1 MLRIANKP
9 MIEYV
14 VRALSESGI
23 TDILM
28 VVGYAKE
35 RIMNYFGNGKDFDV
49 HIEYAEQK
57 QQLGT
62 AHAIKQAKN
71 SVDGEFLVLNG
82 DNLVSADTIADII
95 KRHTGGTS
103 ILTTSRMDTSGYAL
117 VIESDG
123 VVKEIVEGLTL
134 KNVRNTNTG
143 IYVFERTILDAV
155 KETLQADVR
164 EFGITN
170 SIQRMIESEGAVKKL
185 VEGQTLKNIHNINTG
200 IYIFDQTIFD
210 AIEETLQA
218 DVSDVSEFGIT
229 DSIQR
234 MIDAGYEVHAYRTD
248 HTWTD
253 VIHSWNL
260 LGVNAMILEGLPD
273 SVHRLADSRVNDRVV
288 VGRDSVIGENSY
300 VKGPVIIGRNCDIGP
315 NVVIAPSTSIGDN
328 VTIEPFTYI
337 KNSVIFDDVHIGSH
351 STIKNTIIGE
361 NNVIDSH
368 FVIESRKDL
377 TVELDRKLYHADEL
391 GTVIGDAGTI
401 GCDVSV
407 TAGAL
412 IGTEC
417 RIKAGTVVRKQI
429 PSHALVI

>member
-1 MLRIANKP
+1 MKAVILAAGEGMRCRPLTLTRSKVMLRIANKP

-35 RIMNYFGNGKDFDV
+35 RIMNYFGNGNDFDV
-49 HIEYAEQK
+49 HIEYVEQK

-62 AHAIKQAKN
+62 AHAIKQAKD
-71 SVDGEFLVLNG
+71 SVGDEFLVLNG
-82 DNLVSADTIADII
+82 DNLVSADTIADIT
-95 KRHTGGTS
+95 KRHTKGTS

-123 VVKEIVEGLTL
+123 VVREIVEGLTP
-134 KNVRNTNTG
+134 
-143 IYVFERTILDAV
+143 
-155 KETLQADVR
+155 
-164 EFGITN
+164 
-170 SIQRMIESEGAVKKL
+170 
-185 VEGQTLKNIHNINTG
+185 KNIRNINTG

-218 DVSDVSEFGIT
+218 DVSEFGIT

-234 MIDAGYEVHAYRTD
+234 MIDAGYEVHSYRTD

-253 VIHSWNL
+253 VIHSWDL
-260 LGVNAMILEGLPD
+260 LGVNAMILEGVPD
-273 SVHRLADSRVNDRVV
+273 SVHGPDSKVYDRVV
-288 VGRDSVIGENSY
+288 LGRDSVIGENSHI
-300 VKGPVIIGRNCDIGP
+300 KGPAIIGRNCDIGP

-368 FVIESRKDL
+368 FVVESRRDL

-412 IGTEC
+412 IGMEC
-417 RIKAGTVVRKQI
+417 RIEAGAVVRKQI
-429 PSHALVI
+429 PSHALVV

>member
-1 MLRIANKP
+1 MKAVILAAGEGMRCRPLTLTRSKVMLRIANKP

-14 VRALSESGI
+14 VQSLAESGI
-23 TDILM
+23 ADIFM

-35 RIMNYFGNGKDFDV
+35 RIMNYFGNGKDFGV
-49 HIEYAEQK
+49 NIEYTEQK
-57 QQLGT
+57 HQIGT
-62 AHAIKQAKN
+62 AHAIKQAKD
-71 SVDGEFLVLNG
+71 SVGDEFLVLNG
-82 DNLVSADTIADII
+82 DNLVSADTIADIT

-103 ILTTSRMDTSGYAL
+103 ILTTTRKATSGYAL
-117 VIESDG
+117 VIESGG
-123 VVKEIVEGLTL
+123 VVKKI
-134 KNVRNTNTG
+134 
-143 IYVFERTILDAV
+143 
-155 KETLQADVR
+155 
-164 EFGITN
+164 
-170 SIQRMIESEGAVKKL
+170 
-185 VEGQTLKNIHNINTG
+185 VEGQTLKNVHNINTG

-218 DVSDVSEFGIT
+218 DISGVSEFGIT

-234 MIDAGYEVHAYRTD
+234 MIDAGYDVHAHRTD

-253 VIHSWNL
+253 VIHSWDL
-260 LGVNAMILEGLPD
+260 LGVNAMILEGMPD
-273 SVHRLADSRVNDRVV
+273 SVHGLADSKINDRVV
-288 VGRDSVIGENSY
+288 VGKDSTIGENSY

-351 STIKNTIIGE
+351 STIKNTVIGE

-368 FVIESRKDL
+368 FVVESRRDL

-401 GCDVSV
+401 GCDVAV

-412 IGTEC
+412 IGIEC
-417 RIKAGTVVRKQI
+417 RIEAGTVVRKPI
-429 PSHALVI
+429 PSHALVV

>member
-14 VRALSESGI
+14 VQSLAESGI
-23 TDILM
+23 TDIIM

-35 RIMNYFGNGKDFDV
+35 RIMNYFGNGKDFGV
-49 HIEYAEQK
+49 NIEYVEQK
-57 QQLGT
+57 HQLGT
-62 AHAIKQAKN
+62 AHAIKQAKD
-71 SVDGEFLVLNG
+71 SVGDEFLVLNG
-82 DNLVSADTIADII
+82 DNLVSTDTIADITQ
-95 KRHTGGTS
+95 RHIGGTS

-123 VVKEIVEGLTL
+123 VVREIVEGRTL
-134 KNVRNTNTG
+134 KNVR
-143 IYVFERTILDAV
+143 
-155 KETLQADVR
+155 
-164 EFGITN
+164 
-170 SIQRMIESEGAVKKL
+170 
-185 VEGQTLKNIHNINTG
+185 NINTG
-200 IYIFDQTIFD
+200 IYIFDRTVFD

-218 DVSDVSEFGIT
+218 DISEFGIT

-234 MIDAGYEVHAYRTD
+234 IVDAGYVVHAYRTD

-253 VIHSWNL
+253 VIHSWDL
-260 LGVNAMILEGLPD
+260 LGVNAMILEGVPD
-273 SVHRLADSRVNDRVV
+273 LVHGLADSKIDGRVV
-288 VGRDSVIGENSY
+288 VGKDSAIGENSY

-368 FVIESRKDL
+368 FVVESRRDL

-391 GTVIGDAGTI
+391 GTVIGDASTI
-401 GCDVSV
+401 GCNVSV
-407 TAGAL
+407 AAGAL

-417 RIKAGTVVRKQI
+417 RIGAGTVARKPI
-429 PSHALVI
+429 PSHALVV

>member
-1 MLRIANKP
+1 MRCRPLTLTRSKVMLRIANKP

-14 VRALSESGI
+14 VQSLAESGI

-35 RIMNYFGNGKDFDV
+35 RIMNYFGNGKDFGV
-49 HIEYAEQK
+49 NIEYTEQK
-57 QQLGT
+57 HQLGT
-62 AHAIKQAKN
+62 AHAIKQAKY
-71 SVDGEFLVLNG
+71 SVDDEFLVLNG
-82 DNLVSADTIADII
+82 DNLISADTIADIT

-103 ILTTSRMDTSGYAL
+103 ILTTTRKATSGYAL
-117 VIESDG
+117 VIESGG
-123 VVKEIVEGLTL
+123 VVKKIVEGQILN
-134 KNVRNTNTG
+134 NV
-143 IYVFERTILDAV
+143 
-155 KETLQADVR
+155 
-164 EFGITN
+164 
-170 SIQRMIESEGAVKKL
+170 
-185 VEGQTLKNIHNINTG
+185 HNINTG

-218 DVSDVSEFGIT
+218 DISGVSEFGIT

-234 MIDAGYEVHAYRTD
+234 MINAGYAVHAHRTD

-253 VIHSWNL
+253 VIHSWDL
-260 LGVNAMILEGLPD
+260 LGVNAMILEGMPD
-273 SVHRLADSRVNDRVV
+273 SAHGLADRKINDRVV
-288 VGRDSVIGENSY
+288 VGKDSAIGENSY

-351 STIKNTIIGE
+351 SAIKNTVIGE
-361 NNVIDSH
+361 NNVINSH
-368 FVIESRKDL
+368 FVVESRRDL
-377 TVELDRKLYHADEL
+377 TVELERKLYHADEL

-401 GCDVSV
+401 GCDVAV

-412 IGTEC
+412 IGVEC
-417 RIKAGTVVRKQI
+417 RIEAGTVVRKQI
-429 PSHALVI
+429 PSHALVV

>member
-1 MLRIANKP
+1 MRCRPLTLTRSKVMLRIANKP

-14 VRALSESGI
+14 VRALAESGI

-35 RIMNYFGNGKDFDV
+35 RIMNYFGNGKDFGV
-49 HIEYAEQK
+49 NIEYTEQK

-62 AHAIKQAKN
+62 AHAIKQAKD
-71 SVDGEFLVLNG
+71 SVDDAFLVLNG
-82 DNLVSADTIADII
+82 DNLVSADTIADIT
-95 KRHTGGTS
+95 KRHTRGTS
-103 ILTTSRMDTSGYAL
+103 ILTTSGRTTSGYAL
-117 VIESDG
+117 VIGNGGG
-123 VVKEIVEGLTL
+123 VKKIVEGQIL
-134 KNVRNTNTG
+134 KNT
-143 IYVFERTILDAV
+143 
-155 KETLQADVR
+155 
-164 EFGITN
+164 
-170 SIQRMIESEGAVKKL
+170 
-185 VEGQTLKNIHNINTG
+185 HNINTG

-218 DVSDVSEFGIT
+218 DISDISDVSEFGIT

-234 MIDAGYEVHAYRTD
+234 MIDAGYEVHAHRTD

-253 VIHSWNL
+253 VIHSWDL
-260 LGVNAMILEGLPD
+260 LGVNAMILEGVPD
-273 SVHRLADSRVNDRVV
+273 SVHGLADSKVDDRVV
-288 VGRDSVIGENSY
+288 VGRDSAIGENSY

-368 FVIESRKDL
+368 FVVESRKDL
-377 TVELDRKLYHADEL
+377 TVELDRKLYRADEL

-412 IGTEC
+412 IGIEC
-417 RIKAGTVVRKQI
+417 RIEAGTVVRKPI
-429 PSHALVI
+429 PSHALVV

>member
-1 MLRIANKP
+1 MKAVILAAGEGTRCRPLTFTRSKVMLPIANKP

-14 VRALSESGI
+14 VRALHESGNS
-23 TDILM
+23 DIVM
-28 VVGYAKE
+28 VVGFEKE
-35 RIMNYFGNGKDFDV
+35 RIMNYFGNGMDFGV
-49 HIEYAEQK
+49 HIEYVEQK

-62 AHAIKQAKN
+62 AHAIKQAKD
-71 SVDGEFLVLNG
+71 SVGDEFLVLNG
-82 DNLVSADTIADII
+82 DNLVSADTIADIT
-95 KRHTGGTS
+95 KRHTKGTS

-123 VVKEIVEGLTL
+123 VVREIVEGLTP
-134 KNVRNTNTG
+134 
-143 IYVFERTILDAV
+143 
-155 KETLQADVR
+155 
-164 EFGITN
+164 
-170 SIQRMIESEGAVKKL
+170 
-185 VEGQTLKNIHNINTG
+185 KNIHNINTG

-218 DVSDVSEFGIT
+218 DVSEFGIT

-234 MIDAGYEVHAYRTD
+234 MIDAGYEVHAHRTD

-253 VIHSWNL
+253 VIHSWDL
-260 LGVNAMILEGLPD
+260 LGVNAMILEGVPD
-273 SVHRLADSRVNDRVV
+273 SVHGPDSKVYDRVV
-288 VGRDSVIGENSY
+288 LGRDSVIGENSY
-300 VKGPVIIGRNCDIGP
+300 IKGPAIIGRNCDIGP

-368 FVIESRKDL
+368 FVVESRRDL

-412 IGTEC
+412 IGMEC
-417 RIKAGTVVRKQI
+417 RIEAGTVVRKQI
-429 PSHALVI
+429 PSHALVV

>member
-14 VRALSESGI
+14 VQSLAESGI
-23 TDILM
+23 TDIFM

-35 RIMNYFGNGKDFDV
+35 RIMNYFGNGKDFGV
-49 HIEYAEQK
+49 NIEYTEQK
-57 QQLGT
+57 HQIGT
-62 AHAIKQAKN
+62 AHAIKQAKD
-71 SVDGEFLVLNG
+71 SVGDEFLVLNG
-82 DNLVSADTIADII
+82 DNLVSADTIADIT

-103 ILTTSRMDTSGYAL
+103 ILTTTRKATSGYAL
-117 VIESDG
+117 VIESGG
-123 VVKEIVEGLTL
+123 VVKKI
-134 KNVRNTNTG
+134 
-143 IYVFERTILDAV
+143 
-155 KETLQADVR
+155 
-164 EFGITN
+164 
-170 SIQRMIESEGAVKKL
+170 
-185 VEGQTLKNIHNINTG
+185 VEGQTLKNVHNINTG

-210 AIEETLQA
+210 AIEETLRA
-218 DVSDVSEFGIT
+218 DISGVSEFGIT

-234 MIDAGYEVHAYRTD
+234 MIDAGYDVHAHRTD

-253 VIHSWNL
+253 VIHSWDL
-260 LGVNAMILEGLPD
+260 LGVNAMILEGMPD
-273 SVHRLADSRVNDRVV
+273 SVHGLADSKINDRVV
-288 VGRDSVIGENSY
+288 VGKDSTIGENSY

-351 STIKNTIIGE
+351 STIKNTVIGE

-368 FVIESRKDL
+368 FVVESRRDL

-391 GTVIGDAGTI
+391 GTVIGDAGII
-401 GCDVSV
+401 GCDVAV

-412 IGTEC
+412 IGIEC
-417 RIKAGTVVRKQI
+417 RIEAGTVVRKQI
-429 PSHALVI
+429 PSHALVV

>member
-14 VRALSESGI
+14 VQSLAESGI
-23 TDILM
+23 TDIIM

-35 RIMNYFGNGKDFDV
+35 RIMNYFGNGKDFGVD
-49 HIEYAEQK
+49 IEYVEQK
-57 QQLGT
+57 HQLGT
-62 AHAIKQAKN
+62 AHAIKQAKD
-71 SVDGEFLVLNG
+71 SVGDEFLVLNG
-82 DNLVSADTIADII
+82 DNLVSTDTIADIT

-123 VVKEIVEGLTL
+123 VVREIVEGQTL
-134 KNVRNTNTG
+134 KNVRNINTG
-143 IYVFERTILDAV
+143 IYISNRTIFDAIE
-155 KETLQADVR
+155 ETLRADAGKS
-164 EFGITN
+164 EITD
-170 SIQRMIESEGAVKKL
+170 SIQRMIESGGVVKEI
-185 VEGQTLKNIHNINTG
+185 VEGHTLKNLHNINTG
-200 IYIFDQTIFD
+200 IYIFDRTVFD

-218 DVSDVSEFGIT
+218 DISEFGIT

-234 MIDAGYEVHAYRTD
+234 MVDAGYEVHAYRTD

-253 VIHSWNL
+253 VIHSWDL
-260 LGVNAMILEGLPD
+260 LGVNAMILEGVPD
-273 SVHRLADSRVNDRVV
+273 SVHGLAESKVGDRVV
-288 VGRDSVIGENSY
+288 LGKDSTIGENSY

-351 STIKNTIIGE
+351 STIKNTVIGE

-368 FVIESRKDL
+368 FVVESRRDL

-391 GTVIGDAGTI
+391 GTVIGDASTI
-401 GCDVSV
+401 GCNVSV
-407 TAGAL
+407 AAGAL

-417 RIKAGTVVRKQI
+417 RIGAGTVARKPI
-429 PSHALVI
+429 PSYALVV

>member
-14 VRALSESGI
+14 VRSLSESGI
-23 TDILM
+23 TEILM

-62 AHAIKQAKN
+62 AHAIKQAKD
-71 SVDGEFLVLNG
+71 SVGDEFLVLNG
-82 DNLVSADTIADII
+82 DNLVSADTIADIT

-117 VIESDG
+117 VIESGG
-123 VVKEIVEGLTL
+123 VVKEIVEG
-134 KNVRNTNTG
+134 
-143 IYVFERTILDAV
+143 ER
-155 KETLQADVR
+155 
-164 EFGITN
+164 
-170 SIQRMIESEGAVKKL
+170 
-185 VEGQTLKNIHNINTG
+185 LKNIHNINTG
-200 IYIFDQTIFD
+200 IYIFDRTIFD

-218 DVSDVSEFGIT
+218 DVSEFGIT

-234 MIDAGYEVHAYRTD
+234 MIDAGYTVHAYRTD

-260 LGVNAMILEGLPD
+260 LDVNAMILEGVPD
-273 SVHRLADSRVNDRVV
+273 SVYMLADSRVNNRVV
-288 VGRDSVIGENSY
+288 VGRDSEIGENSY
-300 VKGPVIIGRNCDIGP
+300 VKGPVMIGRNCDIGP

-337 KNSVIFDDVHIGSH
+337 RNSVIFDDVHIGSH

-361 NNVIDSH
+361 NNIIDSH
-368 FVIESRKDL
+368 FVVESRKSL
-377 TVELDRKLYHADEL
+377 AVELNRKLYHADEL
-391 GTVIGDAGTI
+391 GTVIGDANTI
-401 GCDVSV
+401 GCNVSV

-412 IGTEC
+412 IGIVC
-417 RIKAGTVVRKQI
+417 RIGAGTVVRKQI
-429 PSHALVI
+429 PSHALVV

>member
-1 MLRIANKP
+1 

-14 VRALSESGI
+14 VQSLAESGI

-35 RIMNYFGNGKDFDV
+35 RIMNYFGNGKDFGV
-49 HIEYAEQK
+49 NIEYTEQK
-57 QQLGT
+57 HQLGT
-62 AHAIKQAKN
+62 AHAIKQAKY
-71 SVDGEFLVLNG
+71 SVDDEFLVLNG
-82 DNLVSADTIADII
+82 DNLVSADTIADIT

-103 ILTTSRMDTSGYAL
+103 ILTTTRKATSGYAL
-117 VIESDG
+117 VIESGG
-123 VVKEIVEGLTL
+123 VVKKIVEGQILN
-134 KNVRNTNTG
+134 NV
-143 IYVFERTILDAV
+143 
-155 KETLQADVR
+155 
-164 EFGITN
+164 
-170 SIQRMIESEGAVKKL
+170 
-185 VEGQTLKNIHNINTG
+185 HNINTG

-218 DVSDVSEFGIT
+218 DISGVSEFGIT

-234 MIDAGYEVHAYRTD
+234 MIDAGYDVHAHRTD

-253 VIHSWNL
+253 VIHSWDL
-260 LGVNAMILEGLPD
+260 LGVNAMILESMPD
-273 SVHRLADSRVNDRVV
+273 SAHGLADRKINDRVV
-288 VGRDSVIGENSY
+288 AGKDSAIGENSY

-351 STIKNTIIGE
+351 SAIKNTVIGE
-361 NNVIDSH
+361 NNVINSH
-368 FVIESRKDL
+368 FVVESRRDL
-377 TVELDRKLYHADEL
+377 TVELERKLYHADEL

-401 GCDVSV
+401 GCDVAV

-412 IGTEC
+412 IGIEC
-417 RIKAGTVVRKQI
+417 RIEAGTVVRKQI
-429 PSHALVI
+429 PSHALVV

>member
-1 MLRIANKP
+1 MRCRPLTLTRSKVMLRIANKP

-14 VRALSESGI
+14 VQSLAESGI

-35 RIMNYFGNGKDFDV
+35 RIMNYFGNGKDFGV
-49 HIEYAEQK
+49 NIEYTEQK
-57 QQLGT
+57 HQLGT
-62 AHAIKQAKN
+62 AHAIKQAEEY
-71 SVDGEFLVLNG
+71 VDDEFLVLNG
-82 DNLVSADTIADII
+82 DNLVSADTIADIT

-103 ILTTSRMDTSGYAL
+103 ILTTTRKATSGYAL
-117 VIESDG
+117 VIESGG
-123 VVKEIVEGLTL
+123 VVKKIVEGQILN
-134 KNVRNTNTG
+134 NV
-143 IYVFERTILDAV
+143 
-155 KETLQADVR
+155 
-164 EFGITN
+164 
-170 SIQRMIESEGAVKKL
+170 
-185 VEGQTLKNIHNINTG
+185 HNINTG

-218 DVSDVSEFGIT
+218 DISGVSEFGIT

-234 MIDAGYEVHAYRTD
+234 MIDAGYDVHAHRTD

-253 VIHSWNL
+253 VIHSWDL
-260 LGVNAMILEGLPD
+260 LGVNAMILEGMPD
-273 SVHRLADSRVNDRVV
+273 SAHGLADRKINDRVV
-288 VGRDSVIGENSY
+288 VGKDSAIGENSY

-368 FVIESRKDL
+368 FVVESRRDL

-412 IGTEC
+412 IGIEC
-417 RIKAGTVVRKQI
+417 RIEAGTVVRKPI
-429 PSHALVI
+429 PSHALVV

>member
-1 MLRIANKP
+1 MKAVILAAGEGMRCRPLTLTRSKVMLRIANKP

-14 VRALSESGI
+14 VQSLAESGI

-35 RIMNYFGNGKDFDV
+35 RIMNYFGNGKDFGV
-49 HIEYAEQK
+49 NIEYTEQK
-57 QQLGT
+57 HQLGT
-62 AHAIKQAKN
+62 AHAIKQAKY
-71 SVDGEFLVLNG
+71 SVDDEFLVLNG
-82 DNLVSADTIADII
+82 DNLVSADTIADIT

-103 ILTTSRMDTSGYAL
+103 ILTTTRKATSGYAL
-117 VIESDG
+117 VIESGG
-123 VVKEIVEGLTL
+123 VVKKIVEGQILN
-134 KNVRNTNTG
+134 NV
-143 IYVFERTILDAV
+143 
-155 KETLQADVR
+155 
-164 EFGITN
+164 
-170 SIQRMIESEGAVKKL
+170 
-185 VEGQTLKNIHNINTG
+185 HNINTG

-218 DVSDVSEFGIT
+218 DISGVSEFGIT

-234 MIDAGYEVHAYRTD
+234 MINAGYDVHAHRTD

-253 VIHSWNL
+253 VIHSWDL
-260 LGVNAMILEGLPD
+260 LGVNAMILEGMPD
-273 SVHRLADSRVNDRVV
+273 SAHGLADRKINDRVV
-288 VGRDSVIGENSY
+288 VGKDSAIGENSY

-351 STIKNTIIGE
+351 STIKNTVIGE
-361 NNVIDSH
+361 NNVINSH
-368 FVIESRKDL
+368 FVVESRRDL
-377 TVELDRKLYHADEL
+377 TVELERKLYHADEL

-401 GCDVSV
+401 GCDVAV

-412 IGTEC
+412 IGIEC
-417 RIKAGTVVRKQI
+417 RIEAGTVVRKQI
-429 PSHALVI
+429 PSHALVV

>member
-1 MLRIANKP
+1 MKAVILAAGEGMRCRPLTLTRSKVMLRIANKP

-14 VRALSESGI
+14 VQSLAESGI

-35 RIMNYFGNGKDFDV
+35 RIMNYFGNGKDFGV
-49 HIEYAEQK
+49 NIEYTEQK
-57 QQLGT
+57 HQLGT
-62 AHAIKQAKN
+62 AHAIKQAEEY
-71 SVDGEFLVLNG
+71 VDDEFLVLNG
-82 DNLVSADTIADII
+82 DNLVSADTIADIT

-103 ILTTSRMDTSGYAL
+103 ILTTTGKTTSGYAL
-117 VIESDG
+117 VIESGGG
-123 VVKEIVEGLTL
+123 VKKIVEGQ
-134 KNVRNTNTG
+134 
-143 IYVFERTILDAV
+143 I
-155 KETLQADVR
+155 
-164 EFGITN
+164 
-170 SIQRMIESEGAVKKL
+170 
-185 VEGQTLKNIHNINTG
+185 LKNIHNINTG
-200 IYIFDQTIFD
+200 VYIFDRTIFD

-218 DVSDVSEFGIT
+218 DISGVSEFGIT

-234 MIDAGYEVHAYRTD
+234 MINAGYDVHAHRTD

-253 VIHSWNL
+253 VIHSWDL
-260 LGVNAMILEGLPD
+260 LGVNAMILEGMPD
-273 SVHRLADSRVNDRVV
+273 SVHGLADSKINDRVV
-288 VGRDSVIGENSY
+288 VGKDSTIGENSY

-368 FVIESRKDL
+368 FVVESRRDL

-412 IGTEC
+412 IGIEC
-417 RIKAGTVVRKQI
+417 RIEAGTVVRKPI
-429 PSHALVI
+429 PSHALVV

>member
-1 MLRIANKP
+1 MRCRPLTLTRSKVMLRIANKP

-14 VRALSESGI
+14 VRALAESGI

-35 RIMNYFGNGKDFDV
+35 RIMNYFGNGKDFGV
-49 HIEYAEQK
+49 NIEYTEQK

-62 AHAIKQAKN
+62 AHAIKQAKD
-71 SVDGEFLVLNG
+71 SVDDAFLVLNG
-82 DNLVSADTIADII
+82 DNLVSADTIADIT
-95 KRHTGGTS
+95 KRHTRGTS
-103 ILTTSRMDTSGYAL
+103 ILTTSGRTTSGYAL
-117 VIESDG
+117 VIGNGGG
-123 VVKEIVEGLTL
+123 VKKIVEGQIL
-134 KNVRNTNTG
+134 KNT
-143 IYVFERTILDAV
+143 
-155 KETLQADVR
+155 
-164 EFGITN
+164 
-170 SIQRMIESEGAVKKL
+170 
-185 VEGQTLKNIHNINTG
+185 HNINTG

-218 DVSDVSEFGIT
+218 DISDVSDVSEFGIT

-234 MIDAGYEVHAYRTD
+234 MIDAGYEVHAHRTD

-253 VIHSWNL
+253 VIHSWDL
-260 LGVNAMILEGLPD
+260 LGVNAMILEGVPD
-273 SVHRLADSRVNDRVV
+273 SVHGLADSKVDDRVV
-288 VGRDSVIGENSY
+288 VGRDSAIGENSY

-368 FVIESRKDL
+368 FVVESRKDL
-377 TVELDRKLYHADEL
+377 TVELDRKLYRADEL

-412 IGTEC
+412 IGIEC
-417 RIKAGTVVRKQI
+417 RIEAGTVVRKPI
-429 PSHALVI
+429 PSHALVV

>member
-35 RIMNYFGNGKDFDV
+35 RIMNYFGNGKDFGV

-62 AHAIKQAKN
+62 AHAIKQAKG
-71 SVDGEFLVLNG
+71 SVDDEFLVLNG

-117 VIESDG
+117 VIESGG
-123 VVKEIVEGLTL
+123 VVKEI
-134 KNVRNTNTG
+134 
-143 IYVFERTILDAV
+143 
-155 KETLQADVR
+155 
-164 EFGITN
+164 
-170 SIQRMIESEGAVKKL
+170 

-273 SVHRLADSRVNDRVV
+273 SVHGLADSRVNDRVV
-288 VGRDSVIGENSY
+288 VGRDSVIGENSHI
-300 VKGPVIIGRNCDIGP
+300 KGPVIIGRNCDIGP

-328 VTIEPFTYI
+328 ITIEPFTYI

-412 IGTEC
+412 IGTGC
-417 RIKAGTVVRKQI
+417 RINAGTVVRKQI
-429 PSHALVI
+429 PSHALVV

>member
-1 MLRIANKP
+1 MKAVILAAGEGMRCRPLTLTRSKVMLRIANKP

-14 VRALSESGI
+14 VQSLAESGI

-35 RIMNYFGNGKDFDV
+35 RIMNYFGNGKDFGV
-49 HIEYAEQK
+49 NIEYTEQK
-57 QQLGT
+57 HQLGT
-62 AHAIKQAKN
+62 AHAIKQAKY
-71 SVDGEFLVLNG
+71 SVDDEFLVLNG
-82 DNLVSADTIADII
+82 DNLVSADTIADIT

-103 ILTTSRMDTSGYAL
+103 ILTTTRKATSGYAL
-117 VIESDG
+117 VIESGG
-123 VVKEIVEGLTL
+123 VVKKIVEGQILN
-134 KNVRNTNTG
+134 NV
-143 IYVFERTILDAV
+143 
-155 KETLQADVR
+155 
-164 EFGITN
+164 
-170 SIQRMIESEGAVKKL
+170 
-185 VEGQTLKNIHNINTG
+185 HNINTG

-218 DVSDVSEFGIT
+218 DISGVSEFGIT

-234 MIDAGYEVHAYRTD
+234 MINAGYAVHAHRTD

-253 VIHSWNL
+253 VIHSWDL
-260 LGVNAMILEGLPD
+260 LGVNAMILEGMPD
-273 SVHRLADSRVNDRVV
+273 SAHGLADRKINDRVV
-288 VGRDSVIGENSY
+288 VGKDSAIGENSY

-351 STIKNTIIGE
+351 SAIKNTVIGE
-361 NNVIDSH
+361 NNVINSH
-368 FVIESRKDL
+368 FVVESRRDL
-377 TVELDRKLYHADEL
+377 TVELERKLYHADEL

-401 GCDVSV
+401 GCDVAV

-412 IGTEC
+412 IGIEC
-417 RIKAGTVVRKQI
+417 RIEAGTVVRKQI
-429 PSHALVI
+429 PSHALVV

>member
-1 MLRIANKP
+1 

-14 VRALSESGI
+14 VQSLAESGI

-35 RIMNYFGNGKDFDV
+35 RIMNYFGNGKDFGV
-49 HIEYAEQK
+49 NIEYTEQK
-57 QQLGT
+57 HQLGT
-62 AHAIKQAKN
+62 AHAIKQAKD
-71 SVDGEFLVLNG
+71 SVDDEFLVLNG
-82 DNLVSADTIADII
+82 DNLVSADTIADIT

-103 ILTTSRMDTSGYAL
+103 ILTTTRKATSGYAL
-117 VIESDG
+117 VIESGG
-123 VVKEIVEGLTL
+123 VVKKIVEGQILN
-134 KNVRNTNTG
+134 NV
-143 IYVFERTILDAV
+143 
-155 KETLQADVR
+155 
-164 EFGITN
+164 
-170 SIQRMIESEGAVKKL
+170 
-185 VEGQTLKNIHNINTG
+185 HNINTG

-210 AIEETLQA
+210 AIEETLRA
-218 DVSDVSEFGIT
+218 DISGVSEFGIT

-234 MIDAGYEVHAYRTD
+234 MIDAGYDVHAHRTD
-248 HTWTD
+248 NTWTD
-253 VIHSWNL
+253 VIHSWDL
-260 LGVNAMILEGLPD
+260 LGVNAMILEGMPD
-273 SVHRLADSRVNDRVV
+273 SVHGLADSKIDGRVV
-288 VGRDSVIGENSY
+288 VGRDSAIGENSY

-351 STIKNTIIGE
+351 STIKNTVIGE

-368 FVIESRKDL
+368 FVVESRRDL

-401 GCDVSV
+401 GCDVAV

-412 IGTEC
+412 IGIEC
-417 RIKAGTVVRKQI
+417 RIEAGTVVRKQI
-429 PSHALVI
+429 PSHALVV

>member
-1 MLRIANKP
+1 MKAVILAAGEGMRCRPLTLTRSKVMLRIANKP

-35 RIMNYFGNGKDFDV
+35 RIMNYFGNGNDFDV
-49 HIEYAEQK
+49 HIEYVEQK

-62 AHAIKQAKN
+62 AHAIKQAKD
-71 SVDGEFLVLNG
+71 SVGDEFLVLNG
-82 DNLVSADTIADII
+82 DNLVSADTIADIT
-95 KRHTGGTS
+95 KRHTKGTS

-123 VVKEIVEGLTL
+123 VVREIVEGLTP
-134 KNVRNTNTG
+134 KNVR
-143 IYVFERTILDAV
+143 
-155 KETLQADVR
+155 
-164 EFGITN
+164 
-170 SIQRMIESEGAVKKL
+170 
-185 VEGQTLKNIHNINTG
+185 NINTG

-218 DVSDVSEFGIT
+218 DVSEFGIT

-234 MIDAGYEVHAYRTD
+234 MIDAGYEVHAHRTD

-253 VIHSWNL
+253 VIHSWDL
-260 LGVNAMILEGLPD
+260 LGVNAMILEGVPD
-273 SVHRLADSRVNDRVV
+273 SVHGPDSKVYDRVV
-288 VGRDSVIGENSY
+288 LGRDSVIGENSHI
-300 VKGPVIIGRNCDIGP
+300 KGPAIIGRNCDIGP

-368 FVIESRKDL
+368 FVVESRRDL

-412 IGTEC
+412 IGMEC
-417 RIKAGTVVRKQI
+417 RIEAGTVVRKQI
-429 PSHALVI
+429 PSHALVV

>member
-23 TDILM
+23 SDILM

-35 RIMNYFGNGKDFDV
+35 RIMNYFGNGKDFGV
-49 HIEYAEQK
+49 HIEYVEQR

-62 AHAIKQAKN
+62 AHAIKQAKG
-71 SVDGEFLVLNG
+71 SVGDEFLVLNG
-82 DNLVSADTIADII
+82 DNLVSADTIADIT

-117 VIESDG
+117 VIESGG
-123 VVKEIVEGLTL
+123 VVKKIVEG
-134 KNVRNTNTG
+134 
-143 IYVFERTILDAV
+143 
-155 KETLQADVR
+155 
-164 EFGITN
+164 
-170 SIQRMIESEGAVKKL
+170 QR
-185 VEGQTLKNIHNINTG
+185 LKNIHNINTG
-200 IYIFDQTIFD
+200 SYIFDQTIFD
-210 AIEETLQA
+210 AIEKTLQA

-273 SVHRLADSRVNDRVV
+273 SVHGLADSRVKDRVV

-300 VKGPVIIGRNCDIGP
+300 VKGPVVIGRNCDIGP

-368 FVIESRKDL
+368 FVVESRKDL
-377 TVELDRKLYHADEL
+377 AVELDRKLYHADEL

-429 PSHALVI
+429 PSHALVV